1 MTKFK
6 SFLFLFTFFFSHLII
21 AQTDKLPVNP
31 DVTIGT
37 LKNGIRYYI
46 LQNKKPEKR
55 AELRLVVNAGSVLE
69 NDDQKGLAHFVEHM
83 AFNGTNHFKKNDL
96 INYLESIG
104 VKFGPELNAFTS
116 FDETVYM
123 LQVPTDSQ
131 AIMQKAFL
139 VLEDWAHGLAF
150 DSTEIEKERGVIT
163 EEWRLGR
170 GAQMRMLDKQ
180 LPVIFKDSK
189 YADRLTI
196 GDISIIKN
204 FAHPTLTS
212 YYRDWYRPDLMAVV
226 AVGDFNKTEIE
237 TLIKNHFE
245 NIGAPK
251 SGRKRELFPV
261 PAQKGTQFA
270 IASDKE
276 AMYSSVSLYYKQN
289 PETVSTINDYR
300 KTLIT
305 QLFGSMFNERLR
317 ELTQLADPPF
327 AFAFAGKGRMVRTAD
342 VNFLQAMVKDNGI
355 PRGLEVLLRE
365 AERVRQYGF
374 TQSELDRHKKNLL
387 RQIEKQKDEKDKTE
401 SSNLIWQFVSNY
413 LEGEPIPGIE
423 NEFVLM
429 NKLVPE
435 IKLEEVNDLSG
446 ELIKTDNRVVLV
458 NCPEKEGI
466 KIPTEAELT
475 AVLEKVSG
483 EKIEA
488 YKDKTL
494 EQPLVKNLAPASKIV
509 NETKLEKLG
518 TVEWTLAN
526 GVKVIVKAT
535 DFKNDEI
542 TFSAFS
548 PGGSSLIDDKTFKA
562 ANYAV
567 RILGEAGLGAFSLN
581 ELQKALA
588 GKVASANPYIDFYA
602 EGLNGGCSP
611 KDAETMFQLIYL
623 TFTAPRYDTTAFQ
636 SYKSKMKAF
645 LANYSNEPSVAF
657 GDTMMVTMANYHP
670 RIQPMNIKRLDEM
683 DLPASFNF
691 YKNRFADASDFTF
704 VFAGNIDLATFKSFV
719 EKYLG
724 ALPSLKRNETWR
736 DLHFNDPDTK
746 IEKVVKKGIEQ
757 KSSIAIAFPSPFEW
771 SRQNEYLME
780 SLIDVLNIRLREVIR
795 EDKGGTYGIRVYHQ
809 FYRIPT
815 SKVTSNISFGCDP
828 KKVDELTTAVLG
840 VIDSLKQFGTT
851 PETLAKVKET
861 QKRQREIKLKQNR
874 FWVGVLSNYIM
885 NNEDPVEMM
894 AYNSWIEKLTNDDI
908 KTYANKYLNE
918 NKSVKVVLLPE
929 K

>member
-6 SFLFLFTFFFSHLII
+6 SFFFLLALLFSQII
-21 AQTDKLPVNP
+21 IPQPEKLPVNP

-46 LQNKKPEKR
+46 MQNKKPEKR

-83 AFNGTNHFKKNDL
+83 AFNGTNHFKKNEL

-131 AIMQKAFL
+131 AIMHKAFL

-180 LPVIFKDSK
+180 LPIIFKDSK

-196 GDISIIKN
+196 GDVNIIKT
-204 FAHPTLTS
+204 FAQPTLTS
-212 YYRDWYRPDLMAVV
+212 YYKDWYRPDLMAVV
-226 AVGDFNKTEIE
+226 AVGDFNKAEIE
-237 TLIKNHFE
+237 GLIKKHFE
-245 NIGAPK
+245 NIAAPK
-251 SGRKRELFPV
+251 NERKRELYPV
-261 PAQKGTQFA
+261 PSQKETQFA

-276 AMYSSVSLYYKQN
+276 AMYSSVALFYKQKA
-289 PETVSTINDYR
+289 EAVKTVDDYR
-300 KTLIT
+300 KTIT
-305 QLFGSMFNERLR
+305 HQLFGSMFNERLG

-327 AFAFAGKGRMVRTAD
+327 AFAFAGKGKMVRTAD

-355 PRGLEVLLRE
+355 ERGLEVLLRE
-365 AERVRQYGF
+365 AERVRKYGF
-374 TQSELDRHKKNLL
+374 MQTELDRHKKNLL
-387 RQIEKQKDEKDKTE
+387 RQIEKQRDEKDKTE
-401 SSNLIWQFVSNY
+401 SSTLIWQFVSNY
-413 LEGEPIPGIE
+413 LAEEPIPSIDD
-423 NEFVLM
+423 EFALT
-429 NKLVPE
+429 NKLVPGISLE
-435 IKLEEVNDLSG
+435 DVNKLSS

-458 NCPEKEGI
+458 NSPEKEGV

-475 AVLEKVSG
+475 AVLQKVINESV
-483 EKIEA
+483 EA

-494 EQPLVKNLAPASKIV
+494 EQPLVKNLAAASPV
-509 NETKLEKLG
+509 VSETKSEKLG
-518 TVEWTLAN
+518 TIEWKLAN
-526 GVKVIVKAT
+526 GVKVIVKPT

-548 PGGSSLIDDKTFKA
+548 PGGSSLIDDETFKA
-562 ANYAV
+562 ASNAV
-567 RILGEAGLGAFSLN
+567 DILSDAGLGDFSIT

-588 GKVASANPYIDFYA
+588 GKVASANLYIDNYA

-623 TFTAPRYDTTAFQ
+623 SFTSPRLDTTSFQ
-636 SYKSKMKAF
+636 SFKAKMKAW
-645 LANYSNEPSVAF
+645 LQNYSNEPRVAF
-657 GDTMMVTMANYHP
+657 NDTMMVTMANYHP
-670 RIQPMNIKRLDEM
+670 RIQPWNLKRLEEM
-683 DLPASFNF
+683 NLVKSFNF
-691 YKNRFADASDFTF
+691 YKDRFADASDFTF
-704 VFAGNIDLATFKSFV
+704 VFAGNIDLPSFKTFV

-724 ALPSLKRNETWR
+724 ALPSLKRNEMWR
-736 DLHFNDPDTK
+736 DINVKPIETK

-757 KSSIAIAFPSPFEW
+757 KSTVGIFFPALFEW
-771 SRQNEYLME
+771 NRTNEYLME

-795 EDKGGTYGIRVYHQ
+795 EDKGGTYGVGVYHQ

-815 SKVTSNISFGCDP
+815 PKVTISINFGCDP
-828 KKVDELTTAVLG
+828 KRVDELTSAVFS
-840 VIDSLKQFGTT
+840 VIDSLKNFGTN

-874 FWVGVLSNYIM
+874 FWVGVMSNYIM
-885 NNEDPVEMM
+885 NNEDPQQMM
-894 AYNSWIEKLTNDDI
+894 EYNSWVEKLTNEDI
-908 KTYANKYLNE
+908 KVYANKYLDE
-918 NKSVKVVLLPE
+918 NKFVKVVLLPE

>member
-1 MTKFK
+1 MATFR
-6 SFLFLFTFFFSHLII
+6 SFLILGALLFSQIII
-21 AQTDKLPVNP
+21 AQTEKLPVNP

-37 LKNGIRYYI
+37 LKNGIHYYI

-83 AFNGTNHFKKNDL
+83 AFNGTNHFKKNEL

-180 LPVIFKDSK
+180 LPILFKDSK

-196 GDISIIKN
+196 GDINIIKS
-204 FAHPTLTS
+204 FTHPTLTS
-212 YYRDWYRPDLMAVV
+212 YYKDWYRPDLMAVV
-226 AVGDFNKTEIE
+226 AVGDFDKAEIE

-245 NIGAPK
+245 NIEVPENERA
-251 SGRKRELFPV
+251 RELYPV
-261 PAQKGTQFA
+261 PSQQGTRFA

-276 AMYSSVSLYYKQN
+276 AMYSSVALYYKQE
-289 PETVSTINDYR
+289 PDAVTTVDDYR
-300 KTLIT
+300 KTIT
-305 QLFGSMFNERLR
+305 YQLFGSMFNERLR

-327 AFAFAGKGRMVRTAD
+327 AFAFAGRGRMVRTAD

-355 PRGLEVLLRE
+355 ERGLEVLLRE
-365 AERVRQYGF
+365 AERVRKHGF

-401 SSNLIWQFVSNY
+401 SSSLIWQFVSNY
-413 LEGEPIPGIE
+413 LKGDPIPGIE
-423 NEFVLM
+423 NTFALT
-429 NKLVPE
+429 NKLVPGITLE
-435 IKLEEVNDLSG
+435 DVNKLSS
-446 ELIKTDNRVVLV
+446 ELIKADNRVVLV

-466 KIPTEAELT
+466 KIPTEADLT
-475 AVLEKVSG
+475 AVLEKVG
-483 EKIEA
+483 KEIVDA

-494 EQPLVKNLAPASKIV
+494 EQPLVKNLAAASPVIS
-509 NETKLEKLG
+509 ETKSEKLG
-518 TVEWTLAN
+518 TIEWKLAN
-526 GVKVIVKAT
+526 GIKVIVKPT

-548 PGGSSLIDDKTFKA
+548 PGGSSLVDDQTFKA
-562 ANYAV
+562 ANSAV
-567 RILGEAGLGAFSLN
+567 DILGEAGLGDFSIN

-588 GKVASANPYIDFYA
+588 GKVASANPYIDNYS
-602 EGLNGGCSP
+602 EGLNGACSP

-623 TFTAPRYDTTAFQ
+623 KFTSPRLDTTSFQ
-636 SYKSKMKAF
+636 SYKAKMKAY
-645 LANYSNEPSVAF
+645 LQNYSNEPRVAF
-657 GDTMMVTMANYHP
+657 NDTMMVTMASYHP
-670 RIQPMNIKRLDEM
+670 RVQPWSLKRLDEM
-683 DLPASFNF
+683 DLIKSFNF
-691 YKNRFADASDFTF
+691 YRDRFADASDFTF
-704 VFAGNIDLATFKSFV
+704 VFAGNIDLLSFKPFV

-724 ALPSLKRNETWR
+724 SLPSLKRNETWK
-736 DLHFNDPDTK
+736 DIHVKAIETK

-757 KSSIAIAFPSPFEW
+757 KSTVGISFPAPFEW
-771 SRQNEYLME
+771 NRSNEYLME
-780 SLIDVLNIRLREVIR
+780 SLIDVLNIRLREVVR
-795 EDKGGTYGIRVYHQ
+795 EDKGGTYGIGIYHQ

-815 SKVTSNISFGCDP
+815 TKVTISINFGCDP
-828 KKVDELTTAVLG
+828 KRVDELTTAVFN
-840 VIDSLKQFGTT
+840 VIDSLKNFGTT
-851 PETLAKVKET
+851 PETLVKVKET
-861 QKRQREIKLKQNR
+861 QKRQREVKLKQNR

-885 NNEDPVEMM
+885 NDEDPMEMLK
-894 AYNSWIEKLTNDDI
+894 YDSWIEKLTNDDI
-908 KTYANKYLNE
+908 KAYANKYLDM
-918 NKSVKVVLLPE
+918 NKFVKVVLLPE

>member
-1 MTKFK
+1 MAKLK
-6 SFLFLFTFFFSHLII
+6 SFVFLFTFLLSQIII
-21 AQTDKLPVNP
+21 AQTEKLPVNP

-55 AELRLVVNAGSVLE
+55 AELRLVINAGSVLE

-83 AFNGTNHFKKNDL
+83 AFNGTNHFKKNEL

-131 AIMQKAFL
+131 AIVQKAFL

-150 DSTEIEKERGVIT
+150 DSSEIDKERGVIT

-180 LPVIFKDSK
+180 LPILFKDSK

-196 GDISIIKN
+196 GDITIIKS

-212 YYRDWYRPDLMAVV
+212 YYKDWYRPDLMAVV
-226 AVGDFNKTEIE
+226 AVGDFEKAEIE

-245 NIGAPK
+245 NIEAPK
-251 SGRKRELFPV
+251 KERTRELFPV

-276 AMYSSVSLYYKQN
+276 AMYSSVALYYKQE
-289 PETVSTINDYR
+289 PEAVKNIEDYR
-300 KTLIT
+300 KTIT
-305 QLFGSMFNERLR
+305 HQLFSSMFNERLR

-355 PRGLEVLLRE
+355 ERGLEVLLRE
-365 AERVRQYGF
+365 AERIRIYGF
-374 TQSELDRHKKNLL
+374 TQTELDRHKKNLL
-387 RQIEKQKDEKDKTE
+387 RQLEKQKDEKDKTE
-401 SSNLIWQFVSNY
+401 SSTLIWQFVSNY

-423 NEFVLM
+423 NEFALT
-429 NKLVPE
+429 NKLVPGITLE
-435 IKLEEVNDLSG
+435 DVNKLSS
-446 ELIKTDNRVVLV
+446 ELIKADNRVVLV
-458 NCPEKEGI
+458 NVPEKVGN
-466 KIPTEAELT
+466 KIPTEADLT
-475 AVLEKVSG
+475 AVLEKVSR
-483 EKIEA
+483 EKVET

-494 EQPLVKNLAPASKIV
+494 DQPLVKNLSSSSPVVS
-509 NETKLEKLG
+509 ETKSDKLG
-518 TVEWTLAN
+518 TDEWTLAN
-526 GVKVIVKAT
+526 GVKVIVKPT

-548 PGGSSLIDDKTFKA
+548 PGGSSLIDDETFKA
-562 ANYAV
+562 ANNAV
-567 RILGEAGLGAFSLN
+567 SILGEAGLGDFSIN
-581 ELQKALA
+581 ELQKTLA
-588 GKVASANPYIDFYA
+588 GKVASVNPYIGYYS

-623 TFTAPRYDTTAFQ
+623 TFTSPRYDSTAFQ
-636 SYKSKMKAF
+636 SYKAKMKAY
-645 LANYSNEPSVAF
+645 LENYSNEPRVAF
-657 GDTMMVTMANYHP
+657 SDTMMVTMSNYHP
-670 RIQPMNIKRLDEM
+670 RMQPWSLKSLDNL
-683 DLPASFNF
+683 DLSKSYNF

-704 VFAGNIDLATFKSFV
+704 VFAGNIDLPSFKTFV

-724 ALPSLKRNETWR
+724 ALPSLKRNESWK
-736 DLHFNDPDTK
+736 DLNVKDVDTK

-757 KSSIAIAFPSPFEW
+757 KSTVGIAFPSPFEW
-771 SRQNEYLME
+771 SRANEYLME
-780 SLIDVLNIRLREVIR
+780 SLMDVLNIRLREVVR
-795 EDKGGTYGIRVYHQ
+795 EDKGGSYGVSVYHQ
-809 FYRIPT
+809 FYRIPAAKT
-815 SKVTSNISFGCDP
+815 TININFGCNP
-828 KKVDELTTAVLG
+828 ERVDELTSAVFS
-840 VIDSLKQFGTT
+840 VIDSLKNFGTT

-861 QKRQREIKLKQNR
+861 QNRQREVKLKQNK
-874 FWVGVLSNYIM
+874 FWVGVLSNYMM
-885 NNEDPVEMM
+885 NNEDPLEMLN
-894 AYNSWIEKLTNDDI
+894 YNSWVEKLTNDDI
-908 KTYANKYLNE
+908 KTYANKYLDI
-918 NKSVKVVLLPE
+918 NKFVKVVLLPE

>member
-1 MTKFK
+1 MATFR
-6 SFLFLFTFFFSHLII
+6 SFLILGALLFSQIII
-21 AQTDKLPVNP
+21 AQTEKLPVNP

-37 LKNGIRYYI
+37 LKNGIHYYI

-83 AFNGTNHFKKNDL
+83 AFNGTNHFKKNEL

-180 LPVIFKDSK
+180 LPILFKDSK

-196 GDISIIKN
+196 GDINIIKS
-204 FAHPTLTS
+204 FTHPTLIS
-212 YYRDWYRPDLMAVV
+212 YYKDWYRPDLMAVV
-226 AVGDFNKTEIE
+226 AVGDFDKAEIE

-245 NIGAPK
+245 NIEVPENERA
-251 SGRKRELFPV
+251 RELYPV
-261 PAQKGTQFA
+261 PSQQGTRFA

-276 AMYSSVSLYYKQN
+276 AMYSSVALYYKQE
-289 PETVSTINDYR
+289 PDAVTTVDDYR
-300 KTLIT
+300 KTIT
-305 QLFGSMFNERLR
+305 YQLFGSMFNERLR

-327 AFAFAGKGRMVRTAD
+327 AFAFAGRGRMVRTAD

-355 PRGLEVLLRE
+355 ERGLEVLLRE
-365 AERVRQYGF
+365 AERVRKHGF

-401 SSNLIWQFVSNY
+401 SSSLIWQFVSNY
-413 LEGEPIPGIE
+413 LKGDPIPGIE
-423 NEFVLM
+423 NTFALT
-429 NKLVPE
+429 NKLVPGITLE
-435 IKLEEVNDLSG
+435 DVNKLSS
-446 ELIKTDNRVVLV
+446 ELIKADNRVVLV

-466 KIPTEAELT
+466 KIPTEADLT
-475 AVLEKVSG
+475 AVLEKVG
-483 EKIEA
+483 KEIVDA

-494 EQPLVKNLAPASKIV
+494 EQPLVKNLAAASPVIS
-509 NETKLEKLG
+509 ETKSEKLG
-518 TVEWTLAN
+518 TIEWKLAN
-526 GVKVIVKAT
+526 GIKVIVKPT

-548 PGGSSLIDDKTFKA
+548 PGGSSLVDDQTFKA
-562 ANYAV
+562 ANSAV
-567 RILGEAGLGAFSLN
+567 DILGEAGLGDFSIN

-588 GKVASANPYIDFYA
+588 GKVASANPYIDNYS
-602 EGLNGGCSP
+602 EGLNGACSP

-623 TFTAPRYDTTAFQ
+623 KFTSPRLDTTSFQ
-636 SYKSKMKAF
+636 SYKAKMKAY
-645 LANYSNEPSVAF
+645 LQNYSNEPRVAF
-657 GDTMMVTMANYHP
+657 NDTMMVTMASYHP
-670 RIQPMNIKRLDEM
+670 RVQPWSLKRLDEM
-683 DLPASFNF
+683 DLIKSFNF
-691 YKNRFADASDFTF
+691 YRDRFADASDFTF
-704 VFAGNIDLATFKSFV
+704 VFAGNIDLLSFKPFV

-724 ALPSLKRNETWR
+724 SLPSLKRNETWK
-736 DLHFNDPDTK
+736 DIHVKAIETK

-757 KSSIAIAFPSPFEW
+757 KSTVGISFPAPFEW
-771 SRQNEYLME
+771 NRSNEYLME
-780 SLIDVLNIRLREVIR
+780 SLIDVLNIRLREVVR
-795 EDKGGTYGIRVYHQ
+795 EDKGGTYGIGIYHQ

-815 SKVTSNISFGCDP
+815 TKVTISINFGCDP
-828 KKVDELTTAVLG
+828 KRVDELTTAVFN
-840 VIDSLKQFGTT
+840 VIDSLKNFGTT
-851 PETLAKVKET
+851 PETLVKVKET
-861 QKRQREIKLKQNR
+861 QKRQREVKLKQNR

-885 NNEDPVEMM
+885 NDEDPMEMLK
-894 AYNSWIEKLTNDDI
+894 YDSWIEKLTNDDI
-908 KTYANKYLNE
+908 KAYANKYLDM
-918 NKSVKVVLLPE
+918 NKFVKVVLLPE

>member
-1 MTKFK
+1 MTTFK
-6 SFLFLFTFFFSHLII
+6 SILFLFSFLLSQIII
-21 AQTDKLPVNP
+21 AQTEKLPVNP

-83 AFNGTNHFKKNDL
+83 AFNGTNHFKKNEL

-139 VLEDWAHGLAF
+139 VLEDWANGLAF

-180 LPVIFKDSK
+180 LPIIFKDSK

-196 GDISIIKN
+196 GDINIIKS
-204 FAHPTLTS
+204 FTHPTLTS
-212 YYRDWYRPDLMAVV
+212 YYKDWYRPDLMAVV
-226 AVGDFNKTEIE
+226 AVGDFNKAEIE

-245 NIGAPK
+245 NIKAPK
-251 SGRKRELFPV
+251 TERTRELYPV
-261 PAQKGTQFA
+261 PSQKGTQFA

-276 AMYSSVSLYYKQN
+276 AMYSTVSLYYKQK
-289 PETVSTINDYR
+289 PEAVKTVDDYR
-300 KTLIT
+300 KTIT
-305 QLFGSMFNERLR
+305 HQLFGSMFNERLN

-327 AFAFAGKGRMVRTAD
+327 AFAYAGKGRMVRTAD

-355 PRGLEVLLRE
+355 ERGLEVLLRE
-365 AERVRQYGF
+365 AERIRMYGF
-374 TQSELDRHKKNLL
+374 TQTELDRHKKNLL

-401 SSNLIWQFVSNY
+401 SSTLIREFVSNF
-413 LEGEPIPGIE
+413 LEGKPIPGIE
-423 NEFVLM
+423 NEFALT
-429 NKLVPE
+429 NKLVPGITLE
-435 IKLEEVNDLSG
+435 DINKLSS

-458 NCPEKEGI
+458 NVPEKEGS
-466 KIPTEAELT
+466 KIPTETCLT
-475 AVLEKVSG
+475 VVLEKVSK
-483 EKIEA
+483 ETVEA

-494 EQPLVKNLAPASKIV
+494 EQPLVKNLAAASPVVSEIKS
-509 NETKLEKLG
+509 EKLG
-518 TVEWTLAN
+518 TIEWKLAN
-526 GVKVIVKAT
+526 GIKVILKPT

-548 PGGSSLIDDKTFKA
+548 PGGSSLLDDQTYKA
-562 ANYAV
+562 ASSAV
-567 RILGEAGLGAFSLN
+567 GILSEAGLGDFSIT

-588 GKVASANPYIDFYA
+588 GKVASANPYIGNYS
-602 EGLNGGCSP
+602 EGLNGNCSP

-623 TFTAPRYDTTAFQ
+623 TFTSPRLDTTSFQ
-636 SYKSKMKAF
+636 SFKAKMKAW
-645 LANYSNEPSVAF
+645 LQNYSNEPRVAF

-670 RIQPMNIKRLDEM
+670 RIQPWSLKRLDEM
-683 DLPASFNF
+683 DLAKSFNF
-691 YKNRFADASDFTF
+691 YKDRFADASDFTF
-704 VFAGNIDLATFKSFV
+704 VFAGNIDLSLFKPFV

-724 ALPSLKRNETWR
+724 SLPSLKRNETWR
-736 DLHFNDPDTK
+736 DIKLTNPKTK
-746 IEKVVKKGIEQ
+746 IEKTVKKGIEQ
-757 KSSIAIAFPSPFEW
+757 KSMVGIVFPAAFEW
-771 SRQNEYLME
+771 NRANEYLME
-780 SLIDVLNIRLREVIR
+780 SLMDVLNIRLREVVR
-795 EDKGGTYGIRVYHQ
+795 EDKGGTYGVEVYHE

-815 SKVTSNISFGCDP
+815 TKVTTNINFGCDP
-828 KKVDELTTAVLG
+828 KRVDELTSAVFS
-840 VIDSLKQFGTT
+840 VIDSLKNFGTT

-861 QKRQREIKLKQNR
+861 QKRQREVKLKQNR
-874 FWVGVLSNYIM
+874 FWVGVLSNYLM
-885 NNEDPVEMM
+885 NNEDPLEMLN
-894 AYNSWIEKLTNDDI
+894 YNAWVEKLTLEDI
-908 KTYANKYLNE
+908 KAFANKYLDT
-918 NKSVKVVLLPE
+918 NKFVKVVLYPE

>member
-1 MTKFK
+1 MARFRKF
-6 SFLFLFTFFFSHLII
+6 FILFTFLLSQII
-21 AQTDKLPVNP
+21 WAQTEKLPVNP

-83 AFNGTNHFKKNDL
+83 AFNGTKHFKKNEL

-131 AIMQKAFL
+131 AIMRKAFL

-150 DSTEIEKERGVIT
+150 DSTEIDKERGVIT

-180 LPVIFKDSK
+180 LPIIFKDSK

-196 GDISIIKN
+196 GDINIIKS
-204 FAHPTLTS
+204 FAHPTLTNF
-212 YYRDWYRPDLMAVV
+212 YKDWYRPDLMAVV
-226 AVGDFNKTEIE
+226 AVGDFDKTEIE
-237 TLIKNHFE
+237 TLIKDHFE
-245 NIGAPK
+245 NIEAPTNE
-251 SGRKRELFPV
+251 RKRELFPV
-261 PAQKGTQFA
+261 PPQKGTQFA

-276 AMYSSVSLYYKQN
+276 AMYSTVSLYYKQQ
-289 PETVSTINDYR
+289 PETVTTIDDYR
-300 KTLIT
+300 KTLT
-305 QLFGSMFNERLR
+305 YQLFGGMFNERLR

-327 AFAFAGKGRMVRTAD
+327 AFAAAGKGRMVRTAD

-355 PRGLEVLLRE
+355 ERGLEVLLRE
-365 AERVRQYGF
+365 AERTRKYGF

-401 SSNLIWQFVSNY
+401 SSVLIWQFVSNY

-423 NEFVLM
+423 NEFALTTKLLPGITLDDV
-429 NKLVPE
+429 NKL
-435 IKLEEVNDLSG
+435 SS

-458 NCPEKEGI
+458 NVPEKAGS
-466 KIPTEAELT
+466 KIPTEADLT
-475 AVLEKVSG
+475 AVLEKVG
-483 EKIEA
+483 KENIEA

-494 EQPLVKNLAPASKIV
+494 EQPLVKNLASASPIIK
-509 NETKLEKLG
+509 ETKLEKLG
-518 TVEWTLAN
+518 IVEWTLGN
-526 GVKVIVKAT
+526 GVKVIVKPT

-548 PGGSSLIDDKTFKA
+548 LGGSSLIDDQTYKA
-562 ANYAV
+562 TSSAV
-567 RILGEAGLGAFSLN
+567 SILSEAGLGEFSVN

-588 GKVASANPYIDFYA
+588 GKVASANPYIGSYS
-602 EGLNGGCSP
+602 EGLNGNCSP

-623 TFTAPRYDTTAFQ
+623 NFTSPRLDSTAFQ
-636 SYKSKMKAF
+636 SYKAKMKAY
-645 LANYSNEPSVAF
+645 LENYSNEPRVAF
-657 GDTMMVTMANYHP
+657 NDTMMVTMANYHP
-670 RIQPMNIKRLDEM
+670 RVQTWSLKRLDEM
-683 DLPASFNF
+683 DLTKSFNF
-691 YKNRFADASDFTF
+691 YKDRFADASDFTF
-704 VFAGNIDLATFKSFV
+704 VFAGNIDLSSFKPFV

-724 ALPSLKRNETWR
+724 SLPSLKRNETWR
-736 DLHFNDPDTK
+736 NLKMTTPDTK

-757 KSSIAIAFPSPFEW
+757 KSTVGIVFPSSFTW
-771 SRQNEYLME
+771 SRANEYLME
-780 SLIDVLNIRLREVIR
+780 SLMDVLNIRLREVIR
-795 EDKGGTYGIRVYHQ
+795 EDKGGTYGVSVYHQ
-809 FYRIPT
+809 FDRIPT
-815 SKVTSNISFGCDP
+815 VKVTVNINFGCDP
-828 KKVDELTTAVLG
+828 KRVEELTNSVFS
-840 VIDSLKQFGTT
+840 VIDSLKNFGTT

-861 QKRQREIKLKQNR
+861 QKRQREVKLKQNR
-874 FWVGVLSNYIM
+874 FWVGVLSNYFM
-885 NNEDPVEMM
+885 YKEDPLQMLNYDTWV
-894 AYNSWIEKLTNDDI
+894 EKLTNDDI
-908 KTYANKYLNE
+908 KAYANKYLDTD
-918 NKSVKVVLLPE
+918 KFVKVVLYPE

>member
-1 MTKFK
+1 MMKFK
-6 SFLFLFTFFFSHLII
+6 SFFLLCAFLFSQII
-21 AQTDKLPVNP
+21 ISQTEKLPVNP
-31 DVTIGT
+31 DVTMGR

-46 LQNKKPEKR
+46 MQNKKPEKR

-83 AFNGTNHFKKNDL
+83 AFNGTDHFKKNEL

-131 AIMQKAFL
+131 NIMQKAFL

-196 GDISIIKN
+196 GDVNIIKT

-212 YYRDWYRPDLMAVV
+212 YYKDWYRPDLMAVV
-226 AVGDFNKTEIE
+226 AVGDFDKAEIE

-245 NIGAPK
+245 NINAPEK
-251 SGRKRELFPV
+251 ERPRELYPV

-276 AMYSSVSLYYKQN
+276 AMYSTVALYYKQK
-289 PETVSTINDYR
+289 PEVTSTITDY
-300 KTLIT
+300 KKSIAH
-305 QLFGSMFNERLR
+305 QLFGSMFNERLG

-342 VNFLQAMVKDNGI
+342 VNFLQAMVKDNGVE
-355 PRGLEVLLRE
+355 RGLEVLLRE
-365 AERVRQYGF
+365 AERVRKYGF

-401 SSNLIWQFVSNY
+401 SSALIWQFVSNY

-423 NEFVLM
+423 NEFALM

-435 IKLEEVNDLSG
+435 ITLDDVNKLSG
-446 ELIKTDNRVVLV
+446 ELIKTDNRVILV
-458 NCPEKEGI
+458 NVPEKEGNS
-466 KIPTEAELT
+466 IPTESGLRT
-475 AVLEKVSG
+475 VLEKVSN
-483 EKIEA
+483 ETVEA

-494 EQPLVKNLAPASKIV
+494 EQPLVKNIPTALPVVS
-509 NETKLEKLG
+509 ETKSEKLG
-518 TVEWTLAN
+518 TIEWKLAN
-526 GVKVIVKAT
+526 GVKVIVKPT
-535 DFKNDEI
+535 DYKNDEI

-548 PGGSSLIDDKTFKA
+548 PGGSSLIDDETFNA
-562 ANYAV
+562 ANDAV
-567 RILGEAGLGAFSLN
+567 SILSEAGLGDFSIN

-588 GKVASANPYIDFYA
+588 GKVASANPYIDNYA

-623 TFTAPRYDTTAFQ
+623 TFTSPRLDTTSFQ
-636 SYKSKMKAF
+636 SYKAKMKAY
-645 LANYSNEPSVAF
+645 LTNYSNEPRVAF

-670 RIQPMNIKRLDEM
+670 RFQPWSIKRLEEM
-683 DLPASFNF
+683 DLAKSFNF
-691 YKNRFADASDFTF
+691 YKERFADASDFTF
-704 VFAGNIDLATFKSFV
+704 VFAGNIDLPSFKTFV

-736 DLHFNDPDTK
+736 DINVKPIESK

-757 KSSIAIAFPSPFEW
+757 KSTVGIAFPGPFEW
-771 SRQNEYLME
+771 SRENEYLME
-780 SLIDVLNIRLREVIR
+780 SLMDVLNIRLREVVR
-795 EDKGGTYGIRVYHQ
+795 EDKGGTYGVSVYHQ

-815 SKVTSNISFGCDP
+815 SKVTITINFGCDP
-828 KKVDELTTAVLG
+828 KRVDELTKTVFT
-840 VIDSLKQFGTT
+840 VIDSLKQFGTS
-851 PETLAKVKET
+851 PETLTKVKET

-874 FWVGVLSNYIM
+874 FWVGVVSNYIM
-885 NNEDPVEMM
+885 NNEDPQEMM
-894 AYNSWIEKLTNDDI
+894 DYNSWVEKLTNEDI
-908 KTYANKYLNE
+908 KGYANKYLDE
-918 NKSVKVVLLPE
+918 NKFVKVVLLPE
-929 K
+929 

>member
-1 MTKFK
+1 MAKFK
-6 SFLFLFTFFFSHLII
+6 SFLFLFTFFLSQII
-21 AQTDKLPVNP
+21 NSQSEKLPVNP
-31 DVTIGT
+31 GVTLGT

-69 NDDQKGLAHFVEHM
+69 NNDQKGLAHFVEHM
-83 AFNGTNHFKKNDL
+83 AFNGTKHFKKNEL

-104 VKFGPELNAFTS
+104 VKFGPELNAYTS

-196 GDISIIKN
+196 GDINIIKS
-204 FAHPTLTS
+204 FAHSTLTN
-212 YYRDWYRPDLMAVV
+212 YYKDWYRPDLMAVV
-226 AVGDFNKTEIE
+226 AVGDFDKKEIE
-237 TLIKNHFE
+237 SLIKKHFE
-245 NIGAPK
+245 NIEAPK
-251 SGRKRELFPV
+251 SERARELFPV
-261 PAQKGTQFA
+261 PSQKGTQFA

-276 AMYSSVSLYYKQN
+276 AMYSSVALYYKQN
-289 PETVSTINDYR
+289 STTVTTIDDYR
-300 KTLIT
+300 KTIT
-305 QLFGSMFNERLR
+305 HQLFGSMFNERLR

-355 PRGLEVLLRE
+355 ERGLEVLLRE
-365 AERVRQYGF
+365 AERVRKYGF
-374 TQSELDRHKKNLL
+374 TQTELERHKKNLL

-401 SSNLIWQFVSNY
+401 SSNLIWEFVSNY
-413 LEGEPIPGIE
+413 LEDEPIPGID
-423 NEFVLM
+423 NEFILM

-435 IKLEEVNDLSG
+435 IKLEEVNELSG
-446 ELIKTDNRVVLV
+446 ELLKTDNRVVLV
-458 NCPEKEGI
+458 NVPEKEGN
-466 KIPTEAELT
+466 KIPTETSLNV
-475 AVLEKVSG
+475 VLEKVSK
-483 EKIEA
+483 ESVEA

-494 EQPLVKNLAPASKIV
+494 EQPLVKNLATGSPIT
-509 NETKLEKLG
+509 NEVKLEKLG
-518 TVEWTLAN
+518 INNWTLAN
-526 GVKVIVKAT
+526 GVKVIVKPT

-548 PGGSSLIDDKTFKA
+548 PGGSSLIDDETFKA
-562 ANYAV
+562 ANNAV
-567 RILGEAGLGAFSLN
+567 SILGEAGLGDFSIN

-588 GKVASANPYIDFYA
+588 GKVASVNPYIGHYS

-623 TFTAPRYDTTAFQ
+623 TFTSPRLDTTAFQ
-636 SYKSKMKAF
+636 SYKAKMKAY
-645 LANYSNEPSVAF
+645 LENYSNEPRVAF
-657 GDTMMVTMANYHP
+657 NDTMMVTMSNYHP
-670 RIQPMNIKRLDEM
+670 RMQPWSLKSLDNM
-683 DLPASFNF
+683 DLSKSYNF

-704 VFAGNIDLATFKSFV
+704 IFAGNIDLPSFKTFV

-724 ALPSLKRNETWR
+724 ALPSLKRNETWK
-736 DLHFNDPDTK
+736 DLNVKDVDTK

-757 KSSIAIAFPSPFEW
+757 KSTVGIAFPSPFKW
-771 SRQNEYLME
+771 SRTNEYLME
-780 SLIDVLNIRLREVIR
+780 SLMDVLNIRLREVVR
-795 EDKGGTYGIRVYHQ
+795 EDKGGSYGVSVYHQ
-809 FYRIPT
+809 FYRIPAAKT
-815 SKVTSNISFGCDP
+815 TVNINFGCNP
-828 KKVDELTTAVLG
+828 ERVDELTSAVIS
-840 VIDSLKQFGTT
+840 VIDSLKNFGTT

-861 QKRQREIKLKQNR
+861 QKRQREIKLKQNK
-874 FWVGVLSNYIM
+874 FWTGVLSNYIM
-885 NNEDPVEMM
+885 NNEDPVEMLE
-894 AYNSWIEKLTNDDI
+894 YDSWVEKLTNEDI
-908 KTYANKYLNE
+908 KTYANKYLDANR
-918 NKSVKVVLLPE
+918 SVKVVLLPE